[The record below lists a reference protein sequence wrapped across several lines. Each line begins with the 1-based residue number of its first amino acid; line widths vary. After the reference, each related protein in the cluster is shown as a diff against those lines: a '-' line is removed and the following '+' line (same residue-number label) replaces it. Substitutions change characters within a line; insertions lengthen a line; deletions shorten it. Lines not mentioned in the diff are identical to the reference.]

1 MLEKSDTNLGQ
12 ALAAFNSYGAEVA
25 LIVPTQ
31 TGLQKSI
38 MDATQI
44 VRDFLRD
51 SNFHDYATQG
61 QGPDQKVTGQAFLV
75 RPDGLESS
83 TVSLYRPQ
91 TKNGDPRIWFS
102 GLSRYADPWNLLA
115 LIIRDGAI
123 YVINCSNHDVMA
135 TMSRVDAPLGALVD
149 AGKDRGLD
157 PVVGELIERLR
168 AIAGRGFMPTLRVGD
183 TGVGM
188 TLETALGIAAN
199 SNKAPDYKGIEL
211 KAKRITR
218 GIGNRATLFS
228 QVPNWGLS
236 PIGSAWNL
244 LSKYGYHR
252 NGKLR
257 LNHEIRSNSPN
268 SLGFLLAVDGAS
280 DWLRQNHFDKDTKK
294 TEHVVTW
301 EMDTLRQRLV
311 EKHPQTFWIS
321 AACRGAGD
329 QEEFHYTTIE
339 HTKQPSARNFEA
351 LLEGGL
357 ISVDYLMSEKS
368 PNRVRDHGYLFK
380 IHPSDFGALFPPSSH
395 YDLLA

>member
-211 KAKRITR
+211 KA
-218 GIGNRATLFS
+218 
-228 QVPNWGLS
+228 
-236 PIGSAWNL
+236 
-244 LSKYGYHR
+244 
-252 NGKLR
+252 
-257 LNHEIRSNSPN
+257 
-268 SLGFLLAVDGAS
+268 
-280 DWLRQNHFDKDTKK
+280 
-294 TEHVVTW
+294 
-301 EMDTLRQRLV
+301 
-311 EKHPQTFWIS
+311 
-321 AACRGAGD
+321 
-329 QEEFHYTTIE
+329 
-339 HTKQPSARNFEA
+339 
-351 LLEGGL
+351 
-357 ISVDYLMSEKS
+357 
-368 PNRVRDHGYLFK
+368 
-380 IHPSDFGALFPPSSH
+380 
-395 YDLLA
+395 